1 MRRPTWIASWRLRLS
16 SQAYLTWIAS
26 IRANTRARVKPA
38 ELTGEHAAAQAF
50 TALALFNQL
59 RFPLAF
65 LPFLLT
71 SVLSFLVGM
80 KRVQDFLCAD
90 EVKEGGNVAQLT
102 DEPQGTVRI
111 VGGEF
116 CWDLDED
123 PSLEALKD
131 KPEEA
136 SPEEASPEEVKM
148 HRGPTLSDIELTL
161 KPGSLNLVVGPVGS
175 GKSSLLATLTDDI
188 NVTAGT
194 VGMAGKVAYVA
205 QSAFVLNDTLQ
216 NNVLFSLPMDR
227 KRYQQVR
234 LLPAS
239 AHPPVPTGARV
250 HCVQTLHMQTP
261 TPATSVGHV

>member
-1 MRRPTWIASWRLRLS
+1 M
-16 SQAYLTWIAS
+16 
-26 IRANTRARVKPA
+26 
-38 ELTGEHAAAQAF
+38 
-50 TALALFNQL
+50 
-59 RFPLAF
+59 
-65 LPFLLT
+65 
-71 SVLSFLVGM
+71 LSFLVGM

-102 DEPQGTVRI
+102 DEARGTVRI
-111 VGGEF
+111 VDGEF
-116 CWDLDED
+116 CWDIDED
-123 PSLEALKD
+123 PSLEAVKD
-131 KPEEA
+131 QPEEA

-148 HRGPTLSDIELTL
+148 QRGPTLSDIELTL

-194 VGMAGKVAYVA
+194 VGMAGTVAYVA

-234 LLPAS
+234 LSPAPRTPC
-239 AHPPVPTGARV
+239 AKRRARV
-250 HCVQTLHMQTP
+250 RCMQTP
-261 TPATSVGHV
+261 ADPHPGPPQDMSCFPCTHDPVMSPPMHTALS